1 MAKKKAKSKAKQA
14 KKKPAKPARKGPAR
28 KPPKKPAKNQA
39 AKKKVASAVALE
51 AVPQATS
58 ATEPAAAGTQRDG
71 SLEHGAAVI
80 RMFGQLAETLSII
93 LEKQTAS
100 ETRENELQQVLSGLA
115 RRLGVVES
123 RVLEAAQ
130 PHAAPSP
137 PATHLTSAPP
147 GRLATIQGWREQIW
161 IEECAQSHPLRL
173 PRATVVGRALFEL
186 VATQEAASPTA
197 KDVFATIQGEGRH
210 HLDGS
215 LVRALEVHETGGKDQ
230 RADANSKL
238 SKRFN
243 ERCEWLAREKVARVR
258 DRNKWLSD
266 RGRDAFDGWPEWGV
280 RDDDGW
286 ECYGI
291 AQYATSEDHGSTMS
305 NAATSWMP
313 PAPR

>member
-1 MAKKKAKSKAKQA
+1 MAKKKATAKAKQA

-51 AVPQATS
+51 AVPQATA
-58 ATEPAAAGTQRDG
+58 ATEPGAAETQQDG
-71 SLEHGAAVI
+71 ALEHGAAVI
-80 RMFGQLAETLSII
+80 RMFGQLAETLGII

-100 ETRENELQQVLSGLA
+100 ETRGNELQQVLSDLA

-186 VATQEAASPTA
+186 VATHEAASPTA

-291 AQYATSEDHGSTMS
+291 AQYANSEDHASTMS
-305 NAATSWMP
+305 NAATSGMP